1 MAETCT
7 LIGILDDGW
16 PGLAAAARAR
26 LAAAGCVIGA
36 ARTLDLVAS
45 RLAPG
50 ARQLPMDG
58 ALAQV
63 PGWVHQAWADGLS
76 VVVLATGDPLCHGIG
91 ARLIAALGAAAIEVL
106 PAPSTL
112 QLACAR
118 LKVPWQGAHIASCH
132 SAGSGEWEPGA
143 TPGHALY
150 QVVQAVAR
158 YPLVAVFTSPEN
170 GPDRIAR
177 ALLTVG
183 YGEEI
188 RLSVAARLDCPDEA
202 LFSDLS
208 LEEAAGLEFAGPN
221 IVILARA
228 GGLERGLDR
237 GGEGVAAGRRS
248 HMAGSDPVFGL
259 ADGDFAQQRPRA
271 GEGAGLITKLEVRAV
286 SLAKL
291 ALRPDS
297 LVWDIGAGSGAVGLE
312 ASRISYAGHVW
323 AIERAAAQAADA
335 RANARRLRAGNYS
348 LYEGEAPTGLDAW
361 PDPDA
366 VFIGGSGGGL
376 EALIHLVAGRL
387 RPGGRLVLNLVTL
400 ENLTTATAALDRAG
414 LAWDLIQLA
423 LARSRPIR
431 GLHRLAALNPV
442 WILTA
447 ARFVNDEDLET
458 VHNRLN
464 DSISD
469 CR

>member
-1 MAETCT
+1 MTETCT

-16 PGLAAAARAR
+16 PGLAEAARAR

-45 RLAPG
+45 QLTPG

-63 PGWVHQAWADGLS
+63 PDWVRQAWADGLS
-76 VVVLATGDPLCHGIG
+76 VAVLATGDPLCHGIG
-91 ARLIAALGAAAIEVL
+91 GRLIAALGAAAIEVL

-132 SAGSGEWEPGA
+132 SAGSGDWEPGA
-143 TPGHALY
+143 TPAHALY

-188 RLSVAARLDCPDEA
+188 SLSVAARLDCPDEA
-202 LFSDLS
+202 LFPGLG
-208 LEEAAGLEFAGPN
+208 LAEAAGLEFAEPN
-221 IVILARA
+221 IVILERA
-228 GGLERGLDR
+228 GGVEQELERG
-237 GGEGVAAGRRS
+237 AAGRRS

-259 ADGDFAQQRPRA
+259 TDGDFAQQRPRA

-348 LYEGEAPTGLDAW
+348 LYEGEAPAGLDAW

-376 EALIHLVAGRL
+376 EALIELVAGRL

-400 ENLTTATAALDRAG
+400 ENLATATAALDRAD

-447 ARFVNDEDLET
+447 ARLPNDEDLLSA
-458 VHNRLN
+458 NKRK
-464 DSISD
+464 
-469 CR
+469 

>member
-1 MAETCT
+1 MTETCT

-16 PGLAAAARAR
+16 PGLADAARAR
-26 LAAAGCVIGA
+26 LTAAGCVIGA

-63 PGWVHQAWADGLS
+63 PGWVRQAWAEGLR
-76 VVVLATGDPLCHGIG
+76 VAVLATGDPLCHGIG
-91 ARLIAALGAAAIEVL
+91 GRLMAALGAAAIEVL

-143 TPGHALY
+143 TPAHALY
-150 QVVQAVAR
+150 QVVQAVAQ
-158 YPLVAVFTSPEN
+158 YPLVGVFTSPEN

-188 RLSVAARLDCPDEA
+188 SLSVAARLDCPDEA
-202 LFSDLS
+202 LFPDLS

-221 IVILARA
+221 IVILER
-228 GGLERGLDR
+228 GLERGAAGKPGR
-237 GGEGVAAGRRS
+237 GGAGVAAGRRS
-248 HMAGSDPVFGL
+248 HMVGSDPVFGL
-259 ADGDFAQQRPRA
+259 ADGDFAQQRPRV

-348 LYEGEAPTGLDAW
+348 LYEGEAPAGLDAW

-376 EALIHLVAGRL
+376 EALIELVAGRL
-387 RPGGRLVLNLVTL
+387 RPGGHLVLNLVTL
-400 ENLTTATAALDRAG
+400 ENLATATAALDRAD

-447 ARFVNDEDLET
+447 ARLPNDEDLLSA
-458 VHNRLN
+458 NKRK
-464 DSISD
+464 
-469 CR
+469 